1 MVARRYPYIHMS
13 RRSLNHKRRFYL
25 CTYDVADD
33 KRRNKLFETLKDN
46 GEHVQ
51 YSVFLCEL
59 NDREHALLSS
69 QCREILHEGEDQLLI
84 LDVGSAIIDLAQN
97 LTSIGKEWTPL
108 IRSHII

>member
-1 MVARRYPYIHMS
+1 MS
-13 RRSLNHKRRFYL
+13 RRTLNNTRRFYL

-33 KRRNKLFETLKDN
+33 KRRSKLFEILKDN

-59 NDREHALLSS
+59 NAREHATLTAV
-69 QCREILHEGEDQLLI
+69 CREIIHHEQDQLLL

-97 LTSIGKEWTPL
+97 LTSIGKEWTPQ